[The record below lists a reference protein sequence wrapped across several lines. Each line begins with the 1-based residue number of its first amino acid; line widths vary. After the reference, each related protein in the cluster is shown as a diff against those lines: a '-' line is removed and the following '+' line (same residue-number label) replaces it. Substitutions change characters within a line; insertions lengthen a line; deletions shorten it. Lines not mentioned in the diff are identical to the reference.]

1 MAMIFI
7 NAICKCSRMEIMHID
22 LWHREIISKL
32 FFGILLVILCI
43 FYFLFQEYR
52 TCSSDA
58 VDKEFASGLAVHF
71 GQFQHAYN

>member
-1 MAMIFI
+1 MLFANVAGWRLCTWTCGI
-7 NAICKCSRMEIMHID
+7 E
-22 LWHREIISKL
+22 KL
-32 FFGILLVILCI
+32 FLLNYFFGILLVILCI